1 MASARI
7 SYRLCFPS
15 FAVVGAILALAL
27 AAMPFVSTP
36 TIYTS
41 LATAGFVLVLPWMAL
56 LWSNSRK
63 KSGEATLQEDVRR
76 MCATDLHQLSVDGP
90 AIWQGQL
97 DESHPV
103 AIEVR
108 NALVNHARQFDE
120 LQQARQGAD
129 IRVRRVTTERDQL
142 VQVFRGLAEPI
153 VAVDAYGEI
162 VLTNDSFL
170 ELFGLKRDQTEQKP
184 ADKIIPCPPLL
195 EALEALRRRRS
206 SAARTTEACSPSADG
221 RSRWFRVTC
230 RPITAIGGAA
240 EESQSGT
247 VAVLA
252 DITSQK
258 LVQQRNAEFVAAVSH
273 EMKTPLSS
281 IKASVELLA
290 DGEAEDEATREE
302 FLGVINGQTDRLK
315 RLIDNLLN
323 LARIEAGVVAVNKES
338 QSLNQILQE
347 SIEVLRPAA
356 EQRKITLVSE
366 LSPLYLGVLAD
377 RDTLLQAVINLL
389 SNAVKY
395 TREGG
400 TVTVRSRASEASVEF
415 EVQDTGVGLS
425 EEDTHKVFEKFYRV
439 KKDKDMAAGT
449 GLGLPLVK
457 HIVEDIH
464 RGQIAVRSTL
474 GEGSTFSVVLPQ
486 VRSASH

>member
-1 MASARI
+1 
-7 SYRLCFPS
+7 
-15 FAVVGAILALAL
+15 V
-27 AAMPFVSTP
+27 
-36 TIYTS
+36 
-41 LATAGFVLVLPWMAL
+41 
-56 LWSNSRK
+56 
-63 KSGEATLQEDVRR
+63 E
-76 MCATDLHQLSVDGP
+76 
-90 AIWQGQL
+90 
-97 DESHPV
+97 
-103 AIEVR
+103 
-108 NALVNHARQFDE
+108 
-120 LQQARQGAD
+120 
-129 IRVRRVTTERDQL
+129 
-142 VQVFRGLAEPI
+142 VFRGLAEPI
-153 VAVDAYGEI
+153 VAVDAYGKI

-170 ELFGLKRDQTEQKP
+170 ELFGLLREDAEQKP
-184 ADKIIPCPPLL
+184 ADKVIACPPLL
-195 EALEALRRRRS
+195 EALEALRRRKS
-206 SAARTTEACSPSADG
+206 SATRTTEACIPDEDG

-230 RPITAIGGAA
+230 RPISSIATAAD
-240 EESQSGT
+240 ESQSGS

-281 IKASVELLA
+281 IKAYVELLA

-347 SIEVLRPAA
+347 AVEVLRPAA
-356 EQRKITLVSE
+356 EQKKITLVAE

-377 RDTLLQAVINLL
+377 RDTLLQAIINLL

-395 TREGG
+395 TRESG
-400 TVTVRSRASEASVEF
+400 TVTLRSRASESSVEF

-474 GEGSTFSVVLPQ
+474 GEGSAFSVVLPQ
-486 VRSASH
+486 VRSATH